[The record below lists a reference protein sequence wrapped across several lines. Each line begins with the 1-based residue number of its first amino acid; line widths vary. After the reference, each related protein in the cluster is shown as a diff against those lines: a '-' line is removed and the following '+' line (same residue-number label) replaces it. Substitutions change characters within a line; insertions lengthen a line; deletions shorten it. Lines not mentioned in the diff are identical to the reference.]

1 MKETKI
7 SEDII
12 KMVEDKMGDY
22 PSLIQSGPYSED
34 VVKDLQQKNE
44 VIWSNQYLN
53 DKYDYVLHEG
63 LIEFSEGSSY
73 IYVKKVDME
82 PYYWFVFMVNKEGR
96 DQTMFLIQKIKDKR
110 KQSFF

>member
-12 KMVEDKMGDY
+12 KMVEDKMGGY

-34 VVKDLQQKNE
+34 VVNDLQLKNE

-53 DKYDYVLHEG
+53 EKYGYVLHEG

-73 IYVKKVDME
+73 IYVKKVDTE
-82 PYYWFVFMVNKEGR
+82 PYYWFVFMVNKMGR

-110 KQSFF
+110 KQSYF